1 LALHLEPRQA
11 ADGNQ
16 ELALMSEPVETGI
29 GTQNV
34 GFLEQLYE
42 KYLRDPSS
50 VPADFRAYFDS
61 LAKPAGPSQVGP
73 SFKARGYFGTRRNG
87 ANVNGTSAV
96 MPYAAPATGNGKGAR
111 TAPPLEASA
120 AAPHVVSVARAS
132 APQIGSV
139 TLQQEPFATSAVP
152 VYAPPVEAVPANGAS
167 DDEESRAL
175 ALEDRAL
182 AQGALRM
189 LPVGSLRPVSSSD
202 TLDIAIRQDRVDQ
215 LVRAYRVRG
224 HMIAKIDPLGMP
236 RPPMTELDPKYY
248 HLTDE
253 DMDRRFSSRTI
264 YGTETLTLREILDR
278 LRNTY
283 CRSIGVEFMHMH
295 DLEPK
300 NWLQERMEGTE
311 NRLEISVAEQRRI
324 VTLLTDAVMLEEFIQ
339 RKYLGAKSFSLE
351 GSESLIPL
359 LALTIERAAEH
370 GIDEITLGMAHRGRL
385 NVLANIMGKSPR
397 DIFREFEDLDPLL
410 YRGRGDVK
418 YHMGY
423 SSNYQAAFGRKVHLS
438 LCFNPSHLEFVNPV
452 VAGRVRAKQD
462 RHGDSARSRKL
473 SLMIH
478 GDASMAGEGIVQETF
493 NLSQLR
499 AYNIG
504 GSIHVVVNNQIGF
517 TTPPWESRSSPY
529 ATDIAKMLQIPI
541 FHVNGEDPEAVA
553 QAVRLAMDF
562 RMTFKRDVVIDM
574 YGYRRHGHNEG
585 DEPSF
590 TQPVLYR
597 AISKRIGVRDG
608 YLEHLLALG
617 GITREDAD
625 QIAVERRAHLEQELT
640 VARQKDYKKVEEWLG
655 GYWSGYLGGPEASA
669 DEADTTVD
677 PDSLRSLLTKLCDVP
692 ESFTPH
698 PKIVRL
704 LEQRR
709 EMAKG
714 NRPIDWGTAELA
726 AFASL
731 VSGGVHVRFTGQ
743 DVPRGTFSQRHAVLY
758 DYENGKT
765 HTPLA
770 HLSKDQKTIEI
781 YNSALSEAGV
791 LGFEWGYSL
800 DCPDSLVLWEAQYG
814 DFANVAQVI
823 IDQFIM
829 SAEDKWK
836 RLSGLVIL
844 LPHGFEGSGPEHS
857 SARLERWL
865 SLAAEDNA
873 QIVQPT
879 SPSQHFH
886 LLRRQVMRRW
896 RKPLIVFTPKSL
908 LRHPLATSSIEE
920 LADGRF
926 HRVLPDE
933 LTHRSKKVG
942 RIILCSGK
950 LYYELVKHRQD
961 TGREDVAIVRLEQ
974 LYPLPK
980 KSLLAALDSYPDG
993 ISLVWAQEEP
1003 ENMGAWTYLRVRLG
1017 ERVFGRWPLSVVARE
1032 ESASPATGSMSS
1044 HRMEQQEIIQKAF
1057 GVAYEPV

>member
-1 LALHLEPRQA
+1 MSQA
-11 ADGNQ
+11 IDSAIGN
-16 ELALMSEPVETGI
+16 
-29 GTQNV
+29 QNV
-34 GFLEQLYE
+34 GFLEELYE
-42 KYLRDPSS
+42 QYLKDPST
-50 VPADFRAYFDS
+50 VPEDYRAYFAS
-61 LAKPAGPSQVGP
+61 LGGASATKGQVGP
-73 SFKARGYFGTRRNG
+73 SFQTRGYFGGKKKNGAKVNG
-87 ANVNGTSAV
+87 AN
-96 MPYAAPATGNGKGAR
+96 APAPAVSAHGNGHGNGATAPVEKPRDVAR
-111 TAPPLEASA
+111 TAPVP
-120 AAPHVVSVARAS
+120 S
-132 APQIGSV
+132 APAEDV
-139 TLQQEPFATSAVP
+139 PP
-152 VYAPPVEAVPANGAS
+152 VYAPATEATPPPAARATNGANGSNGAS
-167 DDEESRAL
+167 VAPPSSESSSP
-175 ALEDRAL
+175 EDRAL
-182 AQGALRM
+182 AEGALRM
-189 LPVGSLRPVSSSD
+189 FPVGSLRPVSSAES
-202 TLDIAIRQDRVDQ
+202 LDIAIRQDRVDQ

-236 RPPMTELDPKYY
+236 RAPMAELDPKYY
-248 HLTDE
+248 HLTEE

-264 YGTETLTLREILDR
+264 YGTETLTLREILER

-324 VTLLTDAVMLEEFIQ
+324 VTLLTDAVILEEFIQ

-370 GIDEITLGMAHRGRL
+370 GVDEITLGMAHRGRL
-385 NVLANIMGKSPR
+385 NVLANIMGKNPR
-397 DIFREFEDLDPLL
+397 DIFREFEDLDPQL

-423 SSNYQAAFGRKVHLS
+423 SSNYQAAFGRKMHLS

-462 RHGDSARSRKL
+462 RNGDGARSRKL
-473 SLMIH
+473 ALMIH
-478 GDASMAGEGIVQETF
+478 GDAAMAGEGIVQETF

-499 AYNIG
+499 AYNVG

-553 QAVRLAMDF
+553 QVVRLAMDF
-562 RMTFKRDVVIDM
+562 RVTFKRDVVIDM

-597 AISKRIGVRDG
+597 AIAKRVSVRDG
-608 YLEHLLALG
+608 YLEHLTALG

-625 QIAVERRAHLEQELT
+625 QIAVERRSHLEGELT
-640 VARQKDYKKVEEWLG
+640 VARQKDYKKVDEWLG
-655 GYWSGYLGGPEASA
+655 GYWSGYIGGPESSA
-669 DEADTTVD
+669 DDADTSVD
-677 PDSLRSLLTKLCDVP
+677 PDALKGLVGKLCEIP

-704 LEQRR
+704 LEQRK
-709 EMAKG
+709 EMARG
-714 NRPIDWGTAELA
+714 GRPLDWGTAELA
-726 AFASL
+726 AFASI
-731 VSGGVHVRFTGQ
+731 VTNGTRVRFTGQ

-770 HLSKDQKTIEI
+770 HLSPTQAQIEI

-800 DCPDSLVLWEAQYG
+800 DYPEGLIVWEAQYG
-814 DFANVAQVI
+814 DFVNVAQVI

-836 RLSGLVIL
+836 RLSGLVLL

-865 SLAAEDNA
+865 TLAAEDNA
-873 QIVQPT
+873 QIVQPST
-879 SPSQHFH
+879 PSQHFH

-896 RKPLIVFTPKSL
+896 RKPLVVFTPKSL
-908 LRHPLATSSIEE
+908 LRHPLATSGIEE
-920 LADGRF
+920 TANGRF

-933 LTHRSKKVG
+933 LTTRTKKVG
-942 RIILCSGK
+942 RIILCSGR
-950 LYYELVKHRQD
+950 LYYDLVKHRQD
-961 TGREDVAIVRLEQ
+961 TGREDVAIIRLEQ

-980 KSLLAALDSYPDG
+980 KSLLAALDAYPDG
-993 ISLVWAQEEP
+993 ISLVWAQDEP
-1003 ENMGAWTYLRVRLG
+1003 ENMGAWTFLRMRLG
-1017 ERVFGRWPLSVVARE
+1017 ERVFGRWPLSVVSRE